1 MDASGP
7 ARWRAFTK
15 LILLAADALGAPGMA
30 SGHCWLLSVR
40 LWAGGLPWLCGSSVR
55 QCVAPGQAGGVAE
68 PGPRARVCRG
78 GPGARGIA
86 PAAALKPSKEAA
98 ALAAGACH
106 TGNTKVTPC
115 DSAMTYGRLLGVVCV
130 TGGGQRKMTTR
141 SRVKEAGGILTEDV
155 EI

>member
-1 MDASGP
+1 MPLVWLGGERSRSSSFWLQMRSGP
-7 ARWRAFTK
+7 QEWLQDAAGFSAFGSG
-15 LILLAADALGAPGMA
+15 LAACRGSVVPASASAWCRARPGVWQ
-30 SGHCWLLSVR
+30 S
-40 LWAGGLPWLCGSSVR
+40 
-55 QCVAPGQAGGVAE
+55 

-86 PAAALKPSKEAA
+86 PAAGLKPSKEAA

-115 DSAMTYGRLLGVVCV
+115 DSAMTYGRLLGVGCV

>member
-30 SGHCWLLSVR
+30 SGRCWLLSVR

-68 PGPRARVCRG
+68 PGSPCAGLQRRARSARHCSRRWVKTQQGSRRARRG
-78 GPGARGIA
+78 R
-86 PAAALKPSKEAA
+86 LS
-98 ALAAGACH
+98 H
-106 TGNTKVTPC
+106 GNTKVTPC
-115 DSAMTYGRLLGVVCV
+115 DSSMTYGRLLGVGCV
-130 TGGGQRKMTTR
+130 TGGGQHKMTTR

>member
-1 MDASGP
+1 MPLVRLGGERSRSSSFWLQMRSGP
-7 ARWRAFTK
+7 QEWVQDAAGFSAFGSG
-15 LILLAADALGAPGMA
+15 LAACRGSVVPVSASAWRRARPGVWQ
-30 SGHCWLLSVR
+30 S
-40 LWAGGLPWLCGSSVR
+40 
-55 QCVAPGQAGGVAE
+55 
-68 PGPRARVCRG
+68 PGPHVRVCRG

-86 PAAALKPSKEAA
+86 PAAGLKPSKEAA

-115 DSAMTYGRLLGVVCV
+115 DSSMMYGRLLGVGCV
-130 TGGGQRKMTTR
+130 TGGGRRKMTTR